1 MILVFISEVHVTP
14 LSLVSLWQ
22 LALVIWR
29 WCSTCR
35 RKFSVSLSDAFDVGL
50 GGTGAGDCK
59 MSEDLSET

>member
-1 MILVFISEVHVTP
+1 MFSSEVHVTP

-22 LALVIWR
+22 LALVVWR

-35 RKFSVSLSDAFDVGL
+35 RKLSVSLSDAFDV